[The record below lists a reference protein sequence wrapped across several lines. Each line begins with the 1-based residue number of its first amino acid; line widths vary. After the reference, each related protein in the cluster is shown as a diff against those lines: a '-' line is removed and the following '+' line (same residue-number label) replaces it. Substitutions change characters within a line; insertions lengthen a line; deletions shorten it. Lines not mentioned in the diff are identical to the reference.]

1 MTTTHCKY
9 EDANQRAHRHAEPT
23 NVPGTPATV
32 AVENEVRTLVG
43 RLPQHDRALV
53 RAMFGLD
60 GRAARH
66 GVQLRKEFKL
76 NNAQI
81 KEAMQRSLRTLW
93 FAHLIDELPAVCALL
108 GEDRSAWP
116 ARVWEH
122 TDHLL
127 DREARTRYAQLLL
140 VLAGTPADEIETRL
154 GDYLRE
160 LRALERGAEHKR
172 LLRRATRDRA
182 RRELTR
188 LIDHTIWPETL
199 REVRDLSGYR
209 TMRKLRPDNANGGYF
224 LSRKLHRFVQYDS
237 GLERHVF
244 ETFDGDG
251 RIAAYQEQPVR
262 LRFTLD
268 GRQLPYTPDGI
279 ALIRCEGCAIAVE
292 LKPEHQFGYIEN
304 WLRWRA
310 LWNWCCENG
319 VGMFIGS
326 PRTTILDFYRQA
338 EDSPLRSELAEA
350 VEECPVDRERYLQF
364 KRDHNASMRDIA
376 RAVTALQLDWRP
388 EPLSITRPT
397 AEHAAAAKEFW
408 NAIALAAIG
417 LETEPA

>member
-1 MTTTHCKY
+1 MTSTRCKCD
-9 EDANQRAHRHAEPT
+9 ENRREHGHGRPT
-23 NVPGTPATV
+23 NARGTPATA
-32 AVENEVRTLVG
+32 AVEEEVRVLVD
-43 RLPQHDRALV
+43 RLPPCDRALV
-53 RAMFGLD
+53 RAMFGFD
-60 GRAARH
+60 GRPARH
-66 GVQLRKEFKL
+66 DAELRKEFKL
-76 NNAQI
+76 TNAQI

-93 FAHLIDELPAVCALL
+93 FVHLIDELPAIRALL
-108 GEDRSAWP
+108 GENQAGWP

-122 TDHLL
+122 TDHIL
-127 DREARTRYAQLLL
+127 DRETRTRYAQLLL
-140 VLAGTPADEIETRL
+140 VLAGVPAHDVESRL
-154 GDYLRE
+154 GDHLRE
-160 LRALERGAEHKR
+160 LSAREREAEHQR
-172 LLRRATRDRA
+172 LLAQGVRDRA

-279 ALIRCEGCAIAVE
+279 ALIRCEGYAIAAE

-304 WLRWRA
+304 WLRWRT

-319 VGMFIGS
+319 AGMFIGS

-350 VEECPVDRERYLQF
+350 VEEGPVDRERYLQF
-364 KRDHNASMRDIA
+364 KRDNNASMRDIA

-408 NAIALAAIG
+408 NAIALASIG
-417 LETEPA
+417 LETQPT